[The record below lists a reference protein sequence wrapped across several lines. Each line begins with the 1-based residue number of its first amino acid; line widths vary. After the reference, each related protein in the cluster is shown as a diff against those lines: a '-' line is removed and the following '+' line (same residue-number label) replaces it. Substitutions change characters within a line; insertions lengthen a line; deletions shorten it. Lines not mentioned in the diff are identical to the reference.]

1 MQVLQKIVCKGDNYT
16 LDMEWI
22 RITEDKS
29 IRQLKT
35 ALNMNSNKIDKKRLL
50 FSKDFI
56 VKIVLYCSTKF
67 IPNCKNARV
76 IRILV

>member
-1 MQVLQKIVCKGDNYT
+1 MKELRFTEDLMQVLQKIVCKGDNYT

-29 IRQLKT
+29 IMQLKT

-56 VKIVLYCSTKF
+56 VKMVC
-67 IPNCKNARV
+67 
-76 IRILV
+76 

>member
-29 IRQLKT
+29 IMQLKT

-56 VKIVLYCSTKF
+56 VKMVC
-67 IPNCKNARV
+67 
-76 IRILV
+76 

>member
-50 FSKDFI
+50 FSKDFQ
-56 VKIVLYCSTKF
+56 
-67 IPNCKNARV
+67 V
-76 IRILV
+76 IFC

>member
-1 MQVLQKIVCKGDNYT
+1 MQRRQLE

-29 IRQLKT
+29 IMQLKT

-56 VKIVLYCSTKF
+56 VKMVC
-67 IPNCKNARV
+67 
-76 IRILV
+76 